1 MVNIL
6 FIFYFIFNP
15 FVKEYSNC
23 QVTMLGSLLWLQ
35 YFFLKIFNSSKYIQE
50 VKGILHLW
58 KDECVFK
65 MGHLCRRNVKFFLN
79 LELSRLRKARK
90 CIFGLC
96 G

>member
-1 MVNIL
+1 MIPVL
-6 FIFYFIFNP
+6 FPEMTYAFYLT
-15 FVKEYSNC
+15 V
-23 QVTMLGSLLWLQ
+23 
-35 YFFLKIFNSSKYIQE
+35 YFGLTIVIKA
-50 VKGILHLW
+50 ILHLW

-65 MGHLCRRNVKFFLN
+65 NGHLCKRNVKLFLN